1 MKHTVFRRTI
11 AIFLLFFL
19 TLSAGGAAFASA
31 EDAPEMLDLPVIRID
46 SEVSAEG
53 SDEYEDA
60 RVSLLNTT
68 QEFCFDEM
76 EAEWKI
82 HGRSSAVA
90 AKKPFNLRFR
100 YRVDLLGMGEA
111 RKWILLA
118 NHYDKTM
125 LRNRLMYDLS
135 GQINMRYP
143 VESRFVELYVNGDY
157 QGLYQLCEAP
167 QIDRERVA
175 IHPSKEEFLL
185 EVLIPGRTTS
195 DPTIRTPHKKIQLGL
210 DSIDYLP
217 PDQEEWLTDFFDRA
231 ESALKTGNKEEI
243 AAYFD
248 LDSFV
253 NGYILYEFSKNAD
266 LAIGSTRFVIED
278 GKLYTGAAWD
288 FDLSCGNGIRNC
300 DPLHQVNGTIPC
312 ATDGWYAVQLWYR
325 DLVQLDWFQDLFS
338 ERYRDLQPILVN
350 LYEANELGTSQID
363 QLVESMPQAI
373 EHNYQKWRVD
383 GREYA
388 SARPPEKTYEL
399 NVEYLRTW
407 LKDRNEWILQELDH
421 GRGPKLL
428 Y

>member
-19 TLSAGGAAFASA
+19 TVSAGGAAFASA

-118 NHYDKTM
+118 NHYDKTL

-195 DPTIRTPHKKIQLGL
+195 DPTIRTPHKKIQLVL

-266 LAIGSTRFVIED
+266 LAIGST
-278 GKLYTGAAWD
+278 

-300 DPLHQVNGTIPC
+300 DPLHQVNGTVPC

-338 ERYRDLQPILVN
+338 ERYHALQPVLVN

-363 QLVESMPQAI
+363 QLVENMPQAI

-407 LKDRNEWILQELDH
+407 LKDRNEWILAELDH
-421 GRGPKLL
+421 GRGPKVL